1 MIAEMIEPA
10 RCAACGKEL
19 RPYQGR
25 GRIRQYCNATCRSAA
40 RRRREAIRSHAGASA
55 DRAQGGLTK
64 RSSNVNLSFAGNAA
78 GAMDETGDVERIAR
92 QIGELAARL
101 AGELTRFGGSGEPLA
116 ALGAARELAEALD
129 TALQA
134 AVDRARAAGRTW
146 REIGDALGT
155 TRQAAFQRFGRPVD
169 PRTGEPMTS
178 ETLPGAADK
187 AVELLVAITEGRWAD
202 VRHDFDDRMR
212 AAVDA
217 DHLAK
222 VWASVVAS
230 IGAYEGMGE
239 PFTHPVGP
247 HTVVD
252 TPLRCEAG
260 EVTGRVVYDS
270 DGRVAGLWLRP

>member
-1 MIAEMIEPA
+1 
-10 RCAACGKEL
+10 
-19 RPYQGR
+19 
-25 GRIRQYCNATCRSAA
+25 
-40 RRRREAIRSHAGASA
+40 
-55 DRAQGGLTK
+55 
-64 RSSNVNLSFAGNAA
+64 
-78 GAMDETGDVERIAR
+78 MDETGDVERIAG
-92 QIGELAARL
+92 QIGELAVRL
-101 AGELTRFGGSGEPLA
+101 AGELTRFEGSGEPLA

-134 AVDRARAAGRTW
+134 TVDRARAVGRTW

-169 PRTGEPMTS
+169 PRTGEPMTG

-187 AVELLVAITEGRWAD
+187 AVELLAAITEGRWAD
-202 VRHDFDDRMR
+202 VRQDFDDRMR
-212 AAVDA
+212 VAVDE

-252 TPLRCEAG
+252 IPLRCEAG
-260 EVTGRVVYDS
+260 EVTGRVVYDG